1 MRRTIV
7 VGLIAGIAFIGAYLY
22 NMKTKVKIDA
32 VSSSIEESKEK
43 PRLTAVEDDDF
54 RQLPRTN
61 SQQEVIDRIQRRSP
75 LDHQDQARQVPANT
89 APKSQASKTKPKFS
103 SLKAMHIDGLR
114 KFKAL
119 DSLES
124 VNEDGRLQKSTIVAP
139 TSGRYETLMV
149 RDIYKN
155 DRKTIENTYVY
166 VADEILVSFHDKP
179 SSDDLKDFIR
189 RHGLGAPTP
198 LLNGNVVKFKIPS
211 VSLSRFEKLERE
223 LPNDPAV
230 KHRDGN
236 SLRYTTKVPNDA
248 LYNSLWGLSNNGT
261 DPVANRP
268 FTEDLD
274 IQADRAWENET
285 DCSATV
291 IAVLDTGADMNHP
304 DLKDNLLPDL
314 ARDFTGSPNGPSDRD
329 GHGTHVAGTVGAV
342 GNNSIGVTGVCWKAQ
357 IIPVKVLGDDGTGT
371 LQGIIDGYNYVAGT
385 DTKVLNLSL
394 GGGPPSPIEVDAIA
408 ANTSQGKILVIA
420 AGNEDNDND
429 VNPAYPA
436 SYQDAGIIS
445 VAALHGGGDLAVFSN
460 FGQTSVDIAAPGQDI
475 LSTVPTGF
483 VQDPNNAYAAL
494 SGTSM
499 ASPHVAGAVA
509 LFWSYAPELSPQQV
523 KQAMLDSSVT
533 GSLSKAIANSRMMDL
548 NGTMDEIK
556 ARANIVEI
564 GETIKPTS
572 SITYNL
578 DLTTEANYSSI
589 ETIEI
594 VHVEEVIGSVNGDAS
609 SISINLPLGFGS
621 VEIFTRVTDS
631 AGRVYL
637 SDPMALDLDINKT
650 LTFSQVE
657 SMSLSG
663 SNDCVISKIV
673 DGEEEVLHQE
683 SVDSIRQC
691 EKLCDVVG
699 PLLFSSK
706 GEIQCAQ
713 GSDIIYQAKGN

>member
-1 MRRTIV
+1 M
-7 VGLIAGIAFIGAYLY
+7 
-22 NMKTKVKIDA
+22 
-32 VSSSIEESKEK
+32 
-43 PRLTAVEDDDF
+43 
-54 RQLPRTN
+54 
-61 SQQEVIDRIQRRSP
+61 
-75 LDHQDQARQVPANT
+75 
-89 APKSQASKTKPKFS
+89 
-103 SLKAMHIDGLR
+103 
-114 KFKAL
+114 
-119 DSLES
+119 
-124 VNEDGRLQKSTIVAP
+124 
-139 TSGRYETLMV
+139 
-149 RDIYKN
+149 
-155 DRKTIENTYVY
+155 
-166 VADEILVSFHDKP
+166 
-179 SSDDLKDFIR
+179 
-189 RHGLGAPTP
+189 
-198 LLNGNVVKFKIPS
+198 
-211 VSLSRFEKLERE
+211 
-223 LPNDPAV
+223 
-230 KHRDGN
+230 
-236 SLRYTTKVPNDA
+236 
-248 LYNSLWGLSNNGT
+248 
-261 DPVANRP
+261 
-268 FTEDLD
+268 
-274 IQADRAWENET
+274 
-285 DCSATV
+285 
-291 IAVLDTGADMNHP
+291 
-304 DLKDNLLPDL
+304 
-314 ARDFTGSPNGPSDRD
+314 
-329 GHGTHVAGTVGAV
+329 
-342 GNNSIGVTGVCWKAQ
+342 
-357 IIPVKVLGDDGTGT
+357 
-371 LQGIIDGYNYVAGT
+371 
-385 DTKVLNLSL
+385 
-394 GGGPPSPIEVDAIA
+394 DAIA